1 MKRLITLCFIVLLL
15 ANFLPHSKAQDGVKV
30 FSIDDIVPGEGQA
43 MIFAGYQVLTNCD
56 SQQGCWKAG
65 KLGWFFYDGKSF
77 YKANLG
83 EYMPIIWWDG
93 WVLIKIKPYRIAL
106 FRIKNDKLEQLLV
119 MKVTSRRDL
128 YFNGSEILL
137 VEKLGYY
144 DKSILYFFNGTTL
157 SEPIQVNGEVV
168 DAHYGEGAW
177 LLYYTKRI
185 YNGSKVDYWEG
196 IHLIRNGRLFTF
208 NTTYSIADASFNGS
222 EVLIE
227 VEGFINRTRTP
238 WHALYLWDLNSSRLI
253 LNKTGYLG
261 FSIYGWNES
270 WYIGDRDVNPYLYR
284 IKNGSLEGITA
295 DYVFAEPDYTGRPKL
310 AIGKSILTL
319 KGIVKTRIREEPYLD
334 PMDYWSYMKRAVPFD
349 DGVAYID
356 YHGKERRLVIVK
368 EGVRQVIPLGE
379 LFGEFSIVPIGKELL
394 IYSYL
399 PSGSSRLYK
408 YCCGKLEDITDRL
421 KHLAGVLRVES
432 FTIESVIPWEKGLFL
447 ILKPPWEGR
456 LLYYYNGH
464 SFTLIGLNFRPLGSL
479 DGFYVVNAPS
489 GLSYLYNGSCRWR
502 LDYLKG
508 EYARDILVAVN
519 GTKTGFYEFK
529 PWGLKK
535 ILEVKA
541 PLKFLYKTGN
551 YMVFLQENDG
561 NMLIFDGASFHV
573 VPVNGSVLALPNGSV
588 VVAKT
593 DYQKTELYL
602 WDFENLKKIGEFPL
616 KLTPIDYVHGVI
628 LGKGSSGSF
637 RTLYVYNGSLRVLF
651 PEEEG
656 TNYYYLNGTVLTR
669 KCVFLPVLRC
679 NYTLFSIN
687 GSYLGSFKGG
697 MYFGHAFWNGSI
709 YLTNGTHLINS
720 KDFKVVRLPF
730 RIETPSMA
738 SSKMGL
744 IIFGNDKLLLY
755 NGRFKDLSE
764 QLFEYYKNHPYYPSN
779 SPKLC
784 KTSPFRKL
792 IPLSSTF
799 PQSPPVNTS
808 AEFSHLED
816 VFSMKFVELI
826 VVFVLIVIV
835 GRVLQIVQE
844 KKKR

>member
-1 MKRLITLCFIVLLL
+1 MKRLVTLCFILLL
-15 ANFLPHSKAQDGVKV
+15 TPNFLPYGKAQDGVKV
-30 FSIDDIVPGEGQA
+30 FSIDDIVPGEEQA
-43 MIFAGYQVLTNCD
+43 MIFAGYQVLTDCD

-65 KLGWFFYDGKSF
+65 KLEWFFYDGKNF
-77 YKANLG
+77 YKANFG
-83 EYMPIIWWDG
+83 EYNPVLWWDG

-106 FRIKNDKLEQLLV
+106 FKIKNDKLEQLLV

-196 IHLIRNGRLFTF
+196 IHLIKNGRLFTF
-208 NTTYSIADASFNGS
+208 NTTYSITDASLNGS

-270 WYIGDRDVNPYLYR
+270 WYIGDRDVNPYLYC

-310 AIGKSILTL
+310 VIGKNILTL
-319 KGIVKTRIREEPYLD
+319 KGIVRIGIREEPYLD
-334 PMDYWSYMKRAVPFD
+334 PLDYWSYMRRAVPFE

-368 EGVRQVIPLGE
+368 EGVREVFPLGKF
-379 LFGEFSIVPIGKELL
+379 FGEFSIVPIGKELL

-399 PSGSSRLYK
+399 PNGDSRLYR
-408 YCCGKLEDITDRL
+408 YRCGKLEDITDRL
-421 KHLAGVLRVES
+421 KHLARVLRVES
-432 FTIESVIPWEKGLFL
+432 FTVESVIPWEKGFFL

-456 LLYYYNGH
+456 LLYHYNGH
-464 SFTLIGLNFRPLGSL
+464 NFTLIGLNFRPLGNL

-502 LDYLKG
+502 LDYLRG
-508 EYARDILVAVN
+508 EYAGDILVAVN

-541 PLKFLYKTGN
+541 PLKFLYKTGH
-551 YMVFLQENDG
+551 YMVFLQENNG
-561 NMLIFDGASFHV
+561 NMLIFDGTSFHV

-588 VVAKT
+588 VIAKT
-593 DYQKTELYL
+593 DYQETELYL

-616 KLTPIDYVHGVI
+616 ELMLIDYVHGVI
-628 LGKGSSGSF
+628 LGKGSSSPF
-637 RTLYVYNGSLRVLF
+637 KAIYVYDRSLRVLF
-651 PEEEG
+651 SEEEG
-656 TNYYYLNGTVLTR
+656 GDYYYFNRTVLMR
-669 KCVFLPVLRC
+669 KCVFLPVLKC

-720 KDFKVVRLPF
+720 KDFKSVRLPF
-730 RIETPSMA
+730 WIEKPSMVP
-738 SSKMGL
+738 SKRGL
-744 IIFGNDKLLLY
+744 IIFGDDKLLLY
-755 NGRFKDLSE
+755 NGSFKDLSG

-779 SPKLC
+779 SLKLC
-784 KTSPFRKL
+784 KTSPFRRL

-799 PQSPPVNTS
+799 PPSPSINTS
-808 AEFSHLED
+808 TESSHLEAISSKKLTALII
-816 VFSMKFVELI
+816 VFALIGILI
-826 VVFVLIVIV
+826 VRILIKMK
-835 GRVLQIVQE
+835 RE
-844 KKKR
+844 K